1 MEGPP
6 LAPSLH
12 SPVQMRLGLWAPV
25 PGFFLQSSQDC
36 KAWGQCQAGG
46 RRSGAT
52 VLGSPISLGQRSG
65 GVEEAAGRRA

>member
-1 MEGPP
+1 MKGPP
-6 LAPSLH
+6 LAR
-12 SPVQMRLGLWAPV
+12 SPVQIPLALWALG
-25 PGFFLQSSQDC
+25 PGFFPQSGQDC
-36 KAWGQCQAGG
+36 KAWGQCQASG